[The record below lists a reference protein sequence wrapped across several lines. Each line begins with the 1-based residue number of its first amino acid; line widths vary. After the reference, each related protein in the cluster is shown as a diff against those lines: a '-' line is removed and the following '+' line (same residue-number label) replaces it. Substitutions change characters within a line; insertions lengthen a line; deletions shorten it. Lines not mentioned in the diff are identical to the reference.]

1 MTIDIDGTLTDDSK
15 ILSTRGI
22 EALRQV
28 QNRGITVCLISG
40 NVLPITYALH
50 TYIGLKGPFISEN
63 GGVIYH
69 DGEVIKLFDI
79 TLPKK
84 ALEVLKRDMGLQEPF
99 TSQWRLTEVAVD
111 RRADISRIKEILRGW
126 KLVIEPTGFAI
137 HVMNIGHGKGT
148 GVKKVAELLGI
159 SADEII
165 AFGDSDNDVS
175 MFQYCSTSVAVGN
188 ASPSAKAAA
197 TYVSKE
203 EHANGVIDGFNHFG
217 LL

>member
-1 MTIDIDGTLTDDSK
+1 MGIKLVTIDIDGTLTDDSK

-79 TLPKK
+79 TLPKE

-99 TSQWRLTEVAVD
+99 TSQWRLTEV
-111 RRADISRIKEILRGW
+111 
-126 KLVIEPTGFAI
+126 
-137 HVMNIGHGKGT
+137 
-148 GVKKVAELLGI
+148 
-159 SADEII
+159 
-165 AFGDSDNDVS
+165 
-175 MFQYCSTSVAVGN
+175 
-188 ASPSAKAAA
+188 
-197 TYVSKE
+197 
-203 EHANGVIDGFNHFG
+203 
-217 LL
+217 